1 MNQDYLREEVRKLKK
16 DFSIPFCYLSN
27 KLNMNKNSF
36 YNFMDKQKNLS
47 SEKEQKL
54 KQIIQRLK
62 SNDL

>member
-27 KLNMNKNSF
+27 KLGMNKNSF

-47 SEKEQKL
+47 KEKEEKL
-54 KQIIQRLK
+54 KEIIERLK